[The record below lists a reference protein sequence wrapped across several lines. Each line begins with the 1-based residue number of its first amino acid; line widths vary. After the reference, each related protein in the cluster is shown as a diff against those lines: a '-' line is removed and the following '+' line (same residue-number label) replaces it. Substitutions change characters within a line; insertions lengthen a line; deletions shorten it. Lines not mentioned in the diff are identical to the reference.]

1 MYVDKYARRRGR
13 APEYTLQTFYGQLQH
28 IFVIHFE
35 AACPGLLLD
44 APTTVILAAIRTC
57 TIEDSNTLLVEA
69 LDIHDYTKEGALHVV
84 DVTSVQCLVA
94 RVKDENQW
102 AVLDRSGSLA
112 RAIEAGDEE
121 DN

>member
-1 MYVDKYARRRGR
+1 MYIDKYARRRGR
-13 APEYTLQTFYGQLQH
+13 APEDTLQTFYGQLQH
-28 IFVIHFE
+28 IFVIQFK

-57 TIEDSNTLLVEA
+57 VLEDLNTLLVEV

-94 RVKDENQW
+94 RVKDEMQW
-102 AVLDRSGSLA
+102 SILDRSGSLA
-112 RAIEAGDEE
+112 RAVEAGDKE